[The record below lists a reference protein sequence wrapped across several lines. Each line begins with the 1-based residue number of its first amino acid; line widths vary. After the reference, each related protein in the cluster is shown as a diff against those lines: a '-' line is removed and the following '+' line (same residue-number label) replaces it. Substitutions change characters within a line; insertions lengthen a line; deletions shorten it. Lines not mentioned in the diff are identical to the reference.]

1 MKREHLLKFFG
12 EEAVDEACGHANAL
26 RVAETQEFNRKE
38 PRWPVGGPG
47 PRKTYNER
55 ALDLVVKHQLPF
67 QSTFNSAS
75 ETIQRFVKITCPYCG
90 GETQYVNSGGSS
102 NHFGI
107 EFRCEQG
114 HSVHLGGP
122 WEMFS
127 ANPNKKEL
135 DE

>member
-12 EEAVDEACGHANAL
+12 EDAVDEACGYANAL

-38 PRWPVGGPG
+38 PRRPANDSL

-67 QSTFNSAS
+67 QSTFNTAS
-75 ETIQRFVKITCPYCG
+75 ETIRRFVKIACPYCG
-90 GETQYVNSGGSS
+90 GETKYENSGGSS

-114 HSVHLGGP
+114 HTVNLGGP
-122 WEMFS
+122 
-127 ANPNKKEL
+127 
-135 DE
+135 